1 MAMPSILVV
10 DDDVEVGE
18 VIRRVL
24 ERGGFGVR
32 VVNSADAALDA
43 VTENEPDVVVTD
55 VIMPRQNGVD
65 LIRAL
70 RARAPRI
77 GIVAISGGGSFGP
90 SSYKPD
96 AISTHSYLAAA
107 RAAGAAEALSKPFD
121 MDELLN
127 AVRRLLPN

>member
-1 MAMPSILVV
+1 MASVLVV

-24 ERGGFGVR
+24 ERTGLSVR
-32 VVNSADAALDA
+32 VVNSAAAALAA
-43 VTENEPDVVVTD
+43 VTENEPDVVITD

-70 RARAPRI
+70 RGQIPRI
-77 GIVAISGGGSFGP
+77 RVLAISGGGSFGP

-96 AISTHSYLAAA
+96 AISTHAYLAAA
-107 RAAGAAEALSKPFD
+107 TAAGANEVLTKPFD

>member
-1 MAMPSILVV
+1 MASILVV

-32 VVNSADAALDA
+32 VVNSADAALNA
-43 VTENEPDVVVTD
+43 VSESEPDVVVTD

-70 RARAPRI
+70 RALSAQIR
-77 GIVAISGGGSFGP
+77 IVAISGGGSFGP

-96 AISTHSYLAAA
+96 AISTHAYLAAA
-107 RAAGAAEALSKPFD
+107 RAAGAGEVLSKPFD
-121 MDELLN
+121 KDELLK
-127 AVRRLLPN
+127 AVRRVLPN